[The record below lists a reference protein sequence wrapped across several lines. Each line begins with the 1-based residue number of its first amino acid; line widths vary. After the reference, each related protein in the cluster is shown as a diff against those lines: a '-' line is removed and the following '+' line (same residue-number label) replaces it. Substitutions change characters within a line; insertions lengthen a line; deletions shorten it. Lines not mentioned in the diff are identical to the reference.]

1 MRNAVEV
8 LIDGVDWSPRLA
20 TGSVSVQASV
30 GGISDAKFEISDDAG
45 TWFPPRGAPV
55 QINVRNPGAEEA
67 LADGFMLDAGMPGG
81 YPESMTLFGGTIR
94 RWDMKVKPWD
104 RVETSDSFLS
114 NEQMLDDQV
123 PCPQSGIF
131 WPRSFAITCTDFSHY
146 LKRVVIDDAP
156 SWTGESIKII
166 VKDILNTY
174 MAGFGISSTFY
185 DEGPTIDYAI
195 TRPMY
200 VADALNE
207 ISALT
212 GDPPMVWWLD
222 EFANLY
228 MAVATSRVCPFQID
242 STYTFHYG
250 ITEVIDISESD
261 ENYRNREILILEDGT
276 VVTDSDA
283 GEISTWGKW
292 DKIEER
298 RGSDSGT
305 AALYAAAQLRKF
317 RADKIAKIQLLDH
330 GAKPGQII
338 NVYLP
343 SLGMEGRYG
352 ITSVRANIGPDWMTN
367 GTWEANVR
375 YEIEISRS
383 GELLSDFREFFTR
396 KLRQ

>member
-20 TGSVSVQASV
+20 TGSVSVQSSV
-30 GGISDAKFEISDDAG
+30 GGISQATFEISDFSG
-45 TWFPPRGAPV
+45 TWFPPRGSRA
-55 QINVRNPGAEEA
+55 QINIRNPWGEES

-81 YPESMTLFGGTIR
+81 YPEALTLFGGTIR
-94 RWDMKVKPWD
+94 RWDMHIKPWD
-104 RVETSDSFLS
+104 RIETTDSFLLDG
-114 NEQMLDDQV
+114 EMLDSQI
-123 PCPQSGIF
+123 PNPQAGTF
-131 WPRSFAITCTDFSHY
+131 WQRSFTVTCTDFSHW
-146 LKRVVIDDAP
+146 LKRVVIDDSP
-156 SWTGESIKII
+156 SWSSQSIKVI
-166 VKDILNTY
+166 VKAIINTY
-174 MAGFGISSTFY
+174 MAAFGIHVVFY
-185 DEGPTIDYAI
+185 DEGPTISYAI
-195 TRPMY
+195 TRPIT

-207 ISALT
+207 ISALS
-212 GDPPMVWWLD
+212 GDPPMVYWMD

-228 MAVATSRVCPFQID
+228 MAYASSRMCPFKID
-242 STYTFHYG
+242 SGYTFHYG

-261 ENYRNREILILEDGT
+261 ENYRNREVLVLEDGT

-283 GEISTWGKW
+283 GEITAWGQW

-298 RGSDSGT
+298 RGTDAGT
-305 AALYAAAQLRKF
+305 AALYAEAQLRKF
-317 RADKIAKIQLLDH
+317 KTDKTAKLQLLDH
-330 GAKPGQII
+330 GARPGQII

-343 SLGMEGRYG
+343 SLGLEGQYG